1 MSLEIKHPFKANER
15 IDLFPR
21 DQLLIKDQGQ
31 SGAYSRENVFVK
43 LRGYNELQLDLM
55 KLGISAN
62 LSTIFVQILWRA
74 GPHLERSVSVSSLA
88 RDVGKKREAVSR
100 DVATLQSA
108 GLIVRRGEASKLS
121 MWEFP
126 IYQELMSRAEAWVE
140 RKAAERKAAKRGDE
154 QEHTKM

>member
-43 LRGYNELQLDLM
+43 LRGYNELQLELM
-55 KLGISAN
+55 RAGLSAN
-62 LSTIFVQILWRA
+62 LATLFVHILWRA
-74 GPHLERSVSVSSLA
+74 GHHLERSVSVSSLA
-88 RDVGKKREAVSR
+88 RDLGRSRETVSR
-100 DVATLQSA
+100 AVTTLQEI
-108 GLIVRRGEASKLS
+108 GIVRRKGEVSKLS

-126 IYQELMSRAEAWVE
+126 IHQEVMARVQAWVAKKVAERAE
-140 RKAAERKAAKRGDE
+140 
-154 QEHTKM
+154 